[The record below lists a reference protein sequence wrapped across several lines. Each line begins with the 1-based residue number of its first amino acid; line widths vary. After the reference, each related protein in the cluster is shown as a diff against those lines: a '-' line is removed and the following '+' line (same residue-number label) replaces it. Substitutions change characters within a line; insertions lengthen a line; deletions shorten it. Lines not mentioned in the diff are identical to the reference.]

1 MLRIAS
7 VAVAAFCLS
16 TASAFALDVSVGGI
30 NASIGGGANG
40 GLNANASVSTI
51 GNTQAN
57 VNATIGGADNVAKA
71 DANASTGLVGGR
83 TDANVAARI
92 GSGGANAGVAVG
104 SNSLGG
110 NTAVNVSIGLGGS
123 RGGGNGGGGNGGGG
137 PGLANGGGLGGA
149 GGPTLFGRG
158 DGGTVPT
165 QVIRY
170 YSGLDS
176 NEQVAMKKKCGS
188 ILQQPSV
195 YDDGLVSLCR
205 MLRRI

>member
-57 VNATIGGADNVAKA
+57 VNATIGGSGNVAKA

-123 RGGGNGGGGNGGGG
+123 RGGGNGGGGGM
-137 PGLANGGGLGGA
+137 GGA

-188 ILQQPSV
+188 ILLQPSV